1 MGDDTPLAEIYVAP
15 EAKQS
20 RVLEV
25 LNILRKLEIG
35 KVTFTDLI
43 DPE

>member
-1 MGDDTPLAEIYVAP
+1 
-15 EAKQS
+15 
-20 RVLEV
+20 VLEV
-25 LNILRKLEIG
+25 LNILRKDEIE